1 MMEILVM
8 IFSLLIISLELFFA
22 PVLLQVSDQNAT
34 LADMINRI
42 IHSSYKYGFILPVIL
57 LAAAGIR
64 LAVKKLILLDQK
76 FRHERMGNSNK

>member
-1 MMEILVM
+1 MMEALVM
-8 IFSLLIISLELFFA
+8 ILSLLIISLELFFA
-22 PVLLQVSDQNAT
+22 PILLQITDQNAT
-34 LADMINRI
+34 LIDMINRI

-76 FRHERMGNSNK
+76 FRHECMENSNK